1 MSSSL
6 QTSGTGSVCGL
17 FLEQYSVCLCCVLIA
32 EVAKKR
38 KETTKMNKFL
48 DNIYSIIIYAAVFSC
63 FLVVAKFY
71 PIIGFSLVLGFFAGM
86 LNNIERVLRELFDD
100 KYKNKLNERLQD

>member
-1 MSSSL
+1 
-6 QTSGTGSVCGL
+6 V
-17 FLEQYSVCLCCVLIA
+17 VA
-32 EVAKKR
+32 EKR
-38 KETTKMNKFL
+38 KEIIKMNKFL
-48 DNIYSIIIYAAVFSC
+48 DNICSIIIYAAVFSC